1 MYIQNTR
8 VPSSFLAIL
17 EFVFSIS
24 NTSFLPVA
32 RGKSLFCSQYCDK
45 RPTLG
50 YVGRYPSFKEEGIPS
65 RKGVLEMESPSIADA
80 KVGIFSIG

>member
-8 VPSSFLAIL
+8 VPSSFLAFEII
-17 EFVFSIS
+17 FSTTLHLLS
-24 NTSFLPVA
+24 PCGTWE
-32 RGKSLFCSQYCDK
+32 SLFCSQYCDK

-65 RKGVLEMESPSIADA
+65 RKGGVSRGLISNADA
-80 KVGIFSIG
+80 KVRIFSIG